1 MEARLLD
8 GKVAIITGASYG
20 MGRSMAELFAEEGAS
35 VVITARHQE
44 KLDEVVKLK
53 KSNRSEI
60 IREGIELI
68 YSDTKK

>member
-1 MEARLLD
+1 MSPRTGRPKSDNPKGDFVGVRLDKLT
-8 GKVAIITGASYG
+8 V
-20 MGRSMAELFAEEGAS
+20 
-35 VVITARHQE
+35 E

-53 KSNRSEI
+53 KSNRSET

>member
-1 MEARLLD
+1 MSPRTGRPKSDNPKGDFVGVRLDKLT
-8 GKVAIITGASYG
+8 V
-20 MGRSMAELFAEEGAS
+20 E
-35 VVITARHQE
+35 Q
-44 KLDEVVKLK
+44 LDEVVKLK

>member
-1 MEARLLD
+1 LSPRTGRPKSENPKGDFVGVRLD
-8 GKVAIITGASYG
+8 RQTV
-20 MGRSMAELFAEEGAS
+20 
-35 VVITARHQE
+35 E

>member
-1 MEARLLD
+1 MSPRTGRPKSDNPKGDFVGVRLDKLTV
-8 GKVAIITGASYG
+8 K
-20 MGRSMAELFAEEGAS
+20 
-35 VVITARHQE
+35 

>member
-1 MEARLLD
+1 MSPRTGRPKSDNPKGDFVGVRLDKLT
-8 GKVAIITGASYG
+8 V
-20 MGRSMAELFAEEGAS
+20 
-35 VVITARHQE
+35 E

-60 IREGIELI
+60 IREGLELI

>member
-1 MEARLLD
+1 MSPRTGRPKSENPKGDFVGVRLD
-8 GKVAIITGASYG
+8 RQTV
-20 MGRSMAELFAEEGAS
+20 
-35 VVITARHQE
+35 E

>member
-1 MEARLLD
+1 MSPRTGRPKSDNPKGDFVGVRLD
-8 GKVAIITGASYG
+8 KQTV
-20 MGRSMAELFAEEGAS
+20 
-35 VVITARHQE
+35 E

-68 YSDTKK
+68 YSDTKKDG

>member
-1 MEARLLD
+1 MSPRTGRPKSDNPKGDFVGVRLDKLT
-8 GKVAIITGASYG
+8 V
-20 MGRSMAELFAEEGAS
+20 
-35 VVITARHQE
+35 E

-68 YSDTKK
+68 YSDTIK

>member
-1 MEARLLD
+1 MSPRTGRPKSDNPKGDFVGVRLD
-8 GKVAIITGASYG
+8 KQTV
-20 MGRSMAELFAEEGAS
+20 
-35 VVITARHQE
+35 E

>member
-1 MEARLLD
+1 MSPRTGRPKSDNPKGDFVGVRLDKLT
-8 GKVAIITGASYG
+8 V
-20 MGRSMAELFAEEGAS
+20 
-35 VVITARHQE
+35 E

-68 YSDTKK
+68 YSDTKKIG

>member
-1 MEARLLD
+1 MSPRTGRPKSDNPKGDFVGVRLDKLT
-8 GKVAIITGASYG
+8 V
-20 MGRSMAELFAEEGAS
+20 
-35 VVITARHQE
+35 E

-60 IREGIELI
+60 IREGIELF